1 MTYNPSVDVDIACRS
16 LTMTASAVQCCFTA
30 DPKRALDYAR
40 ILEANVRIVIG
51 ELAKYLGKDDQ
62 DRSDGS
68 IE

>member
-1 MTYNPSVDVDIACRS
+1 MTYKPSVDAEIACRS
-16 LTMTASAVQCCFTA
+16 LTMIAFDVQCCFTA

-40 ILEANVRIVIG
+40 ALEANVRIIIG
-51 ELAKYLGKDDQ
+51 ELAKYLDKDDQ